1 MNDLFLAQNS
11 GISNNLKQSKSQPE
25 LKALVGWILLNTQH
39 QLQTLQ
45 FQAHLLSLY
54 HRLSWCP
61 HLL

>member
-1 MNDLFLAQNS
+1 MNDLFPPQNS
-11 GISNNLKQSKSQPE
+11 GISNNLKHSKSQPE
-25 LKALVGWILLNTQH
+25 LKALVGWILLNIQH

-45 FQAHLLSLY
+45 FQAHMLSLY